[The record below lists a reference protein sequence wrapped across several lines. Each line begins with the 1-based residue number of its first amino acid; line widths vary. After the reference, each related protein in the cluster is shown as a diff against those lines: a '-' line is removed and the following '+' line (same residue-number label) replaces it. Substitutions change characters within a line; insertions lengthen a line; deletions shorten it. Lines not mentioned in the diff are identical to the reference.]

1 MEKIPMTREGYDRLC
16 KELDHLKNVVR
27 PENLAELKQA
37 RSYGDLRENFEY
49 DAARQS
55 QSIIE
60 AQIRDLER
68 RLSNA
73 KIVEEIDASR
83 VGIGTRV
90 KLLDLDYDEELEYA
104 LVDASASVNGAERVS
119 PESPIGKALL
129 ERETGD
135 VVEVPVPSGTL
146 RLKILEITPIG

>member
-1 MEKIPMTREGYDRLC
+1 MEKIPITREGYERLC
-16 KELDHLKNVVR
+16 KELDHLKTVVR

-68 RLSNA
+68 RISNA
-73 KIVEEIDASR
+73 KIVEEIDHSK
-83 VGIGTRV
+83 VGLGV
-90 KLLDLDYDEELEYA
+90 KVRLLDLDYDEELEYA
-104 LVDASASVNGAERVS
+104 LVDASISVNGIERVS
-119 PESPIGKALL
+119 PESPIGKELMDH
-129 ERETGD
+129 EVGD
-135 VVEVPVPSGTL
+135 EVEVPVPAGTL
-146 RLKILEITPIG
+146 RLKVLEISVL